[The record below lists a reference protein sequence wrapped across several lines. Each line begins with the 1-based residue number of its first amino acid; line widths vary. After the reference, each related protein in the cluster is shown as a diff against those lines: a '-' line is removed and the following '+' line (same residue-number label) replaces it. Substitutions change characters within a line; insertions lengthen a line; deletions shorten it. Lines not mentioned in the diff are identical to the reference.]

1 MSISRIIFLLF
12 FPACLGIL
20 KQVIWNTELTHQL
33 LAFGIFLFCIE
44 QANMANHDLQKVT
57 DAKAQIK
64 DARLDI
70 FNRITIIT
78 ILIELIGFYLSS
90 IYLGW
95 GSFIILISLIWFNIF
110 ANIKI
115 NNSANN
121 IIINWNITERLPI
134 LSADVVGL
142 ILIGMWMLN
151 IASNWISWGLFVM
164 AVVFCGIK
172 LFLYFKP
179 FNLLKSSY

>member
-1 MSISRIIFLLF
+1 MSILRIIFLLF

-44 QANMANHDLQKVT
+44 QANMANQDLQQIANAKV
-57 DAKAQIK
+57 QIK

-70 FNRITIIT
+70 FNKITIIT

-95 GSFIILISLIWFNIF
+95 GSFIILIGLIWFNIF

-121 IIINWNITERLPI
+121 IIKNWNITERLPVLI
-134 LSADVVGL
+134 ADLLGL
-142 ILIGMWMLN
+142 ILVSMWMLN
-151 IASNWISWGLFVM
+151 IASNWISWGLFTM
-164 AVVFCGIK
+164 AVAFCGIK
-172 LFLYFKP
+172 LFLYFKS
-179 FNLLKSSY
+179 FNLVSGY